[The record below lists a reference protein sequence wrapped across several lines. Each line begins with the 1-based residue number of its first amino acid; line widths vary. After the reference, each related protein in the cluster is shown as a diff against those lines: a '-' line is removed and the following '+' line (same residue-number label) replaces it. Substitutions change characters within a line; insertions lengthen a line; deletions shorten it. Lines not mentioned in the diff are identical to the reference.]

1 MTKINVFYSFLF
13 LSALLFFFIWQCLCS
28 FCCICSHCNFHTI
41 DSSHISNL
49 LIGKGNNIMQTTLV
63 EWTCMYYLSDQC
75 IEAYLLSG
83 SIITS
88 NCWSVHFTGRY
99 MRESMF
105 DIYLMCIEIYMYMY
119 EDFEG
124 LIIPLKLMQQNTF
137 ISFMYEDNNWY
148 THSMTN

>member
-1 MTKINVFYSFLF
+1 
-13 LSALLFFFIWQCLCS
+13 
-28 FCCICSHCNFHTI
+28 
-41 DSSHISNL
+41 
-49 LIGKGNNIMQTTLV
+49 
-63 EWTCMYYLSDQC
+63 
-75 IEAYLLSG
+75 
-83 SIITS
+83 
-88 NCWSVHFTGRY
+88 